1 MWYVIQV
8 KTGEESGIARRL
20 KNQAIRAEVPIENR
34 PIRSG
39 GAWTKKEY
47 ILFPGYVFL
56 DMDFTAR
63 NYYRVKEVPGVIRFL
78 GDSKAPSTLSY
89 LEAEWIRILSG
100 NGEPLEP
107 TLVRED
113 GSGGI
118 TVISGVLK
126 QLENRVLKWDKRS
139 RKATFEITICG
150 EARQVQLGIEV
161 EGGGELQEAG
171 SDEME
176 KLEEEKNKD
185 VDEFGTY
192 ENFAKAF
199 ESQQN
204 GMTAG
209 TAAEGVDESERTE

>member
-34 PIRSG
+34 PTRSG

-171 SDEME
+171 SD
-176 KLEEEKNKD
+176 
-185 VDEFGTY
+185 
-192 ENFAKAF
+192 A
-199 ESQQN
+199 SQD
-204 GMTAG
+204 
-209 TAAEGVDESERTE
+209 AAQPLLQDAT

>member
-8 KTGEESGIARRL
+8 KTGEESGIARKL

-100 NGEPLEP
+100 SGEPLEP

-113 GSGGI
+113 RSGGI
-118 TVISGVLK
+118 TVISG
-126 QLENRVLKWDKRS
+126 VLKWDKRS

-171 SDEME
+171 SD
-176 KLEEEKNKD
+176 
-185 VDEFGTY
+185 
-192 ENFAKAF
+192 A
-199 ESQQN
+199 SQD
-204 GMTAG
+204 
-209 TAAEGVDESERTE
+209 AAQPLLQDAT

>member
-8 KTGEESGIARRL
+8 KTGEESGIARKL

-100 NGEPLEP
+100 RTDSGKGRQKWWYHCHQRSFKA
-107 TLVRED
+107 VR
-113 GSGGI
+113 
-118 TVISGVLK
+118 K
-126 QLENRVLKWDKRS
+126 QSFKV
-139 RKATFEITICG
+139 G
-150 EARQVQLGIEV
+150 
-161 EGGGELQEAG
+161 
-171 SDEME
+171 
-176 KLEEEKNKD
+176 
-185 VDEFGTY
+185 
-192 ENFAKAF
+192 
-199 ESQQN
+199 
-204 GMTAG
+204 
-209 TAAEGVDESERTE
+209 

>member
-118 TVISGVLK
+118 TAVSYTH
-126 QLENRVLKWDKRS
+126 LEMRRRRS
-139 RKATFEITICG
+139 
-150 EARQVQLGIEV
+150 LS
-161 EGGGELQEAG
+161 AG
-171 SDEME
+171 SM
-176 KLEEEKNKD
+176 
-185 VDEFGTY
+185 
-192 ENFAKAF
+192 
-199 ESQQN
+199 
-204 GMTAG
+204 M
-209 TAAEGVDESERTE
+209 